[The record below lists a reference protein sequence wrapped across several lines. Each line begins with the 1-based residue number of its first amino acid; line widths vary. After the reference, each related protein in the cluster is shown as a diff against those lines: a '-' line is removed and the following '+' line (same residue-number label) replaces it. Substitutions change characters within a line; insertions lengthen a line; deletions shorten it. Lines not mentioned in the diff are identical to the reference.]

1 MTRKTQQNYMF
12 ELKLYDRLGQELH
25 EGDLV
30 MISNK
35 GYFNF
40 YSEVKFLKDEMIIA
54 PFHTFCFHS
63 FVKVGKVPEDAIL
76 STEKRYKI
84 WYLNDEDAKKDSN
97 HSDFERYLT
106 SWRECEFHLDQ
117 KSFRIEKTDSK
128 FAVQNES
135 RSTVSQDQTI
145 DNLPNQLAMELNFR

>member
-1 MTRKTQQNYMF
+1 MF

-25 EGDLV
+25 EGDIV

-40 YSEVKFLKDEMIIA
+40 YSEVKYLADEMVIA
-54 PFHTFCFHS
+54 PFHTFSFHS
-63 FVKVGKVPEDAIL
+63 FVKVDEVPSDAIL
-76 STEKRYKI
+76 STENRYKV
-84 WYLNDEDAKKDSN
+84 WYLNDEDAKKDSS

-128 FAVQNES
+128 ITVQNKPTLGACQEEI
-135 RSTVSQDQTI
+135 I
-145 DNLPNQLAMELNFR
+145 DELPNQLSMDLTFK